1 MYANNA
7 GTGYANANIFY
18 LFLGAQPQWVICS
31 NQKMVYPIP
40 FTEVLAFSKTNE
52 HYYMDENVAFTREVS
67 IQSIGT
73 DSMSCYR
80 YGTKTSVILIG
91 V

>member
-1 MYANNA
+1 MAVTTLLPVYK
-7 GTGYANANIFY
+7 
-18 LFLGAQPQWVICS
+18 QWVICS

>member
-1 MYANNA
+1 MGIMMIA
-7 GTGYANANIFY
+7 GTECRRQGCS
-18 LFLGAQPQWVICS
+18 LQDGKQWVICS